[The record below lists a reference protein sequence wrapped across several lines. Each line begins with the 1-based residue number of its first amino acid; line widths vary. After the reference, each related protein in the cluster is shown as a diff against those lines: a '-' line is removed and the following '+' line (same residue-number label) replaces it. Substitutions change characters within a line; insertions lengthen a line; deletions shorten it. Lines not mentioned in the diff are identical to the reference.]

1 MKIEKVEKLATNLH
15 IRSEYAIHII
25 SLKRA
30 LNHGL
35 VLIKV
40 HRVVKFNQKALLKP
54 YIDMNNDLRKNA
66 KNNFEKD
73 FLI

>member
-1 MKIEKVEKLATNLH
+1 MKIENVEKLATNLH

-66 KNNFEKD
+66 KNNFEKY